1 MNTALLVAAAA
12 ATCGVGALAG
22 VGGAVL
28 LVPILVVSGIP
39 VAEAAPVGLASVA
52 ALSIAAA
59 PTHLDNRVVNHR
71 LGLTT
76 EVAATSG
83 AVVGAL
89 ISGLVPNRVLVYIL
103 AATALAAAAVGG
115 RRKGLRNRPDPSLT
129 AADVGER
136 VGSLAAAYPLGP
148 LVVPYT
154 VRRIRAGIGF
164 MTLAGLIAGTAG
176 VSGGFIKTP
185 ATSEL
190 MHVPTKVAAATT
202 TFTIGITAASALAVF
217 AVQGR
222 IDTRA
227 ASAVI
232 VGSIVGATLGA
243 RLQARL
249 NPATV
254 RAGLSVLLV
263 IVAVVMVV
271 TSG

>member
-1 MNTALLVAAAA
+1 MNVVLLVLAAAV
-12 ATCGVGALAG
+12 TSGLGAMAG
-22 VGGAVL
+22 VGGAIL
-28 LVPILVVSGIP
+28 LVPLLVVTGTP
-39 VAEAAPVGLASVA
+39 VSVAAPLGLISVA

-59 PTHLDNRVVNHR
+59 PTHLEFRVVNHR

-76 EVAATSG
+76 EVAATAG

-89 ISGLVPNRVLVYIL
+89 VSDLVPNRVLVYIL
-103 AATALAAAAVGG
+103 ALAAIGAALAGG
-115 RRKGLRNRPDPSLT
+115 RRKGIRNRPDPSLT
-129 AADVGER
+129 TRDVGER
-136 VGSLAAAYPLGP
+136 VGVLSGAYPLGDQ
-148 LVVPYT
+148 VVPYS
-154 VRRIRAGIGF
+154 VRRVRAGLGF
-164 MTLAGLIAGTAG
+164 MTVAGLIAGTAG

-202 TFTIGITAASALAVF
+202 TFTIGITAASALTVF

-227 ASAVI
+227 AAAII
-232 VGSIVGATLGA
+232 VGSFAGSLAGA

-249 NPATV
+249 VPQTV

-271 TSG
+271 TA

>member
-1 MNTALLVAAAA
+1 MNLVFLVAASAV
-12 ATCGVGALAG
+12 TSGVGALAG

-28 LVPILVVSGIP
+28 LVPLLVVTGTP
-39 VAEAAPVGLASVA
+39 VAVAAPIGLVSVA

-59 PTHLDNRVVNHR
+59 PTHLDHRVVNHR

-76 EVAATSG
+76 EVAATGG

-89 ISGLVPNRVLVYIL
+89 VSDLVPNQVLVYVL
-103 AATALAAAAVGG
+103 AAAALTAAAVGG
-115 RRKGLRNRPDPSLT
+115 RRKGLRNRPDPALSL
-129 AADVGER
+129 ADVGER
-136 VGSLAAAYPLGP
+136 VGSLAGAYPLGES
-148 LVVPYT
+148 VVPYEAQR
-154 VRRIRAGIGF
+154 VRAGLGF

-202 TFTIGITAASALAVF
+202 TFTIGITAAAALAVF
-217 AVQGR
+217 AVQDR
-222 IDTRA
+222 IDHRA
-227 ASAVI
+227 ATAVI
-232 VGSIVGATLGA
+232 VGSLVGSTLGA
-243 RLQARL
+243 LLQVRL

-271 TSG
+271 TA